1 MSRIY
6 DYTAFSD
13 NSKKG
18 ANSNDYS
25 FGIDMKYIDIDIFD
39 RPEEYEDISDAKAF
53 IEYSIDLIVKKGGI
67 DGMIFNVNSIEIEFE
82 VDDYPN
88 EAKEFDIDL
97 IPGKTV
103 DYSQIKTEVLESPIP
118 TYPDKLE
125 INMNKSTDPKNFDI
139 TVYFG
144 NDSSYR

>member
-6 DYTAFSD
+6 DYASFSE
-13 NSKKG
+13 
-18 ANSNDYS
+18 NSNRRGNHSDYS
-25 FGIDMKYIDIDIFD
+25 FGIDMKYVDIDLFN
-39 RPEEYEDISDAKAF
+39 RPEEYADVSDAKVF
-53 IEYSIDLIVKKGGI
+53 IEYSVDLSLKKGGI
-67 DGMIFNVNSIEIEFE
+67 DGMTFSINSIELEFE

-88 EAKEFDIDL
+88 VSKEFDIDL

-103 DYSQIKTEVLESPIP
+103 DYGQIKTEIRESPIP
-118 TYPDKLE
+118 TYPDKIE

-144 NDSSYR
+144 NDVRYR